1 MNKNNY
7 ISRCISNPASSHLDS
22 IYLPGKGD
30 TGREEWKRERG
41 EKKGKFLY
49 KKAGKRIARFP
60 ALERLI
66 FI

>member
-1 MNKNNY
+1 MFLSYINTLSSAILSYSSITFRGKVMQGEKN
-7 ISRCISNPASSHLDS
+7 
-22 IYLPGKGD
+22 GKG
-30 TGREEWKRERG
+30 RG
-41 EKKGKFLY
+41 ERRKESFCT

>member
-1 MNKNNY
+1 MFLSYINTLSSAILSYSSITFRGKVIQGEKN
-7 ISRCISNPASSHLDS
+7 
-22 IYLPGKGD
+22 GKGR
-30 TGREEWKRERG
+30 GG
-41 EKKGKFLY
+41 EKMESFCT